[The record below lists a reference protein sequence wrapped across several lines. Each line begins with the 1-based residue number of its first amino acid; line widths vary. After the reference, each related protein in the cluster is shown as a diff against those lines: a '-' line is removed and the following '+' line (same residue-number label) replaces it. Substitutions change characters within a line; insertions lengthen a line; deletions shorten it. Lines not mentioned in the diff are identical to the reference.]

1 MKNGYLALVAAATL
15 GVAAQALAGAPGPTG
30 IVFDTDIGND
40 VDDVLALGVIH
51 ALQTRGEC
59 RLLAVTITKDH
70 PLAAAFTDVVNTF
83 YGRGDVPVGVVRN
96 GPTREQGRFNG
107 LAAQKDGDALRYP
120 HDLRSGA
127 DAPEAAQLL
136 RRVLAAQPDGSVV
149 IAQVGF
155 SSNLAKLLETKGD
168 DVSPLSGP
176 DLVKAKVRLLSVMA
190 GAFQPVGGK
199 RHLEYNVIKD
209 IPAAKKIAAAW
220 PTPIVWS
227 GYEIGIAIPY
237 PAASIQRDYGYV
249 AHHPL
254 AEAYVLYNPPPHNR
268 PTWDLTSVLYALR
281 PDRGYFGVSQP
292 GRVVVLDDGETR
304 FEPAADGPHRYLTVT
319 PEQVLRTT
327 EALVQLSSQP
337 PVRGAPDNV
346 TGAGFVRLRDAMAF
360 CHPDGW

>member
-1 MKNGYLALVAAATL
+1 MTRKVLASIGFAVLAIATPMRGAAM
-15 GVAAQALAGAPGPTG
+15 GATG
-30 IVFDTDIGND
+30 IIFDTDIGND
-40 VDDVLALGVIH
+40 VDDVLALGMIH

-70 PLAAAFTDVVNTF
+70 PDAAAFTDAVNTF

-96 GPTREQGRFNG
+96 GPTPEQGRFNG
-107 LAAQKDGDALRYP
+107 LARQKDGDALRYP
-120 HDLRSGA
+120 HDLVSGA
-127 DAPEAAQLL
+127 DAPEAATLI

-155 SSNLAKLLETKGD
+155 SSNLAKLLDTKGD
-168 DVSPLSGP
+168 DASPLSGP

-190 GAFQPVGGK
+190 GAFQPIKGK

-209 IPAAKKIAAAW
+209 IPAAKKIATAW
-220 PTPIVWS
+220 PTPIVYS
-227 GYEIGIAIPY
+227 GFEIGIAIPY
-237 PAASIQRDYGYV
+237 PAVSIQRDYGYV
-249 AHHPL
+249 PHHPL

-268 PTWDLTSVLYALR
+268 PTWDLTSVLHALR
-281 PDRGYFGVSQP
+281 PDRDYFGLSQP

-319 PEQVLRTT
+319 PEQVIRTT

-337 PVRGAPDNV
+337 PGRGPLDGEK
-346 TGAGFVRLRDAMAF
+346 GAHAR
-360 CHPDGW
+360 